1 MITLTIT
8 FELPECHGIETAK
21 YWEVHKDIFEILGKS
36 KFDEK
41 VVESSADL
49 GATGYVSLLNEIL
62 KEQPDETLFPHPDQC
77 KNCDVNIS
85 CAVTALN
92 ILCWS
97 FKMKND

>member
-1 MITLTIT
+1 MASI

-21 YWEVHKDIFEILGKS
+21 HWEIHMDIFETLGKR
-36 KFDEK
+36 KFDGDI
-41 VVESSADL
+41 VESP
-49 GATGYVSLLNEIL
+49 ATVDTAGYQSLLNEIL
-62 KEQPDETLFPHPDQC
+62 KEQPNETLFPNPDRC

-92 ILCWS
+92 ILCRS